1 MKVIYTGK
9 RTIYDNG
16 GSWVIAI
23 PRFLMETIVKKY
35 EGKKSFP
42 VEVEVL
48 NNGDVIVKTSK
59 LINENKEVDEDE
71 SKENIVI

>member
-59 LINENKEVDEDE
+59 LIKEVDEDE
-71 SKENIVI
+71 SKENIVV